1 LAQRNGVLARISRQ
15 HCVNLSTPHKGR
27 NLRMKFIDL
36 YFALQFIAAR
46 IEPSPDPEGCN
57 IFVPAGKM
65 SQSSA
70 SNFHNRV
77 ATGIDMANR
86 VSKAARILNEALYDS
101 KHQKP
106 NLFEYDGAGAC
117 PLPASKDTWS
127 RMKSLL
133 LQAMFWGNREKRYC
147 VEHFRRATTK
157 GEYFLRGP
165 IDRHETDDWLTPNA
179 SALQPTS
186 LGFDS
191 DELFSFLDANRIL
204 YASV

>member
-1 LAQRNGVLARISRQ
+1 VSPSDVSSGFL
-15 HCVNLSTPHKGR
+15 KGF
-27 NLRMKFIDL
+27 LRMDFIDL
-36 YFALQFIAAR
+36 YFALQSVTAR

-70 SNFHNRV
+70 NNFHNRV
-77 ATGIDMANR
+77 APGIDMANR
-86 VSKAARILNEALYDS
+86 VSKAARSLNEALQDS

-106 NLFEYDGAGAC
+106 NLFEYDGDSACSFPAG
-117 PLPASKDTWS
+117 KDTWS
-127 RMKSLL
+127 RMKTLL

-165 IDRHETDDWLTPNA
+165 IERDETDAWLTSNGN
-179 SALQPTS
+179 ALQPTS
-186 LGFDS
+186 FGFDS
-191 DELFSFLDANRIL
+191 DELFSFLDANGIPYMFQHRSYHPGSIR
-204 YASV
+204 